1 MGLPIQSAPT
11 YKTVLPSDGRE
22 VKFRPFLVK
31 EQKVLLLAKESE
43 NKKESLEAVKTMIN
57 NVTFGEIDANELAT
71 IDLEWLFIKIRA
83 VSVGETTTVKMKC
96 QEDDCSGTGDVSI
109 NFDEVE
115 VKGELVDNT
124 VMISDDVGVVLRL
137 LRVQDTTEIEEN
149 EDENESIFK
158 LLNKSI
164 DRIFDAESVYERTDI
179 SDEDVDEFIENLT
192 IGQVEKLTDFFQ
204 SAPRLE
210 HDVEF
215 KCEVCNSQQTRK
227 LQGLANFF

>member
-31 EQKVLLLAKESE
+31 EQKVLLLAKESDD
-43 NKKESLEAVKTMIN
+43 KKESLEAVKTMIN
-57 NVTFGEIDANELAT
+57 NVTFGEINANELAT

-109 NFDEVE
+109 NFDNVE
-115 VKGELVDNT
+115 VKGELIDNT

-164 DRIFDAESVYERTDI
+164 DRIFDAESVYERNDI
-179 SDEDVDEFIENLT
+179 SDEDVDDFIDNLT

-215 KCEVCNSQQTRK
+215 TCELCKTKQLRK